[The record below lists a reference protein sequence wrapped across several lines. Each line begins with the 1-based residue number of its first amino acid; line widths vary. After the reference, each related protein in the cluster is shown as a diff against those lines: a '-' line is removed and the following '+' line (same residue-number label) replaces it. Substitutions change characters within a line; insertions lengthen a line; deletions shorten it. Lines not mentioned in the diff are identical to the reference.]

1 MHRGF
6 DLHATDTLDT
16 WGRGKLLRA
25 YFKDKQLVG
34 QTYEKGPKT
43 LKAYPRPDHTHENLL
58 ATVPFIYGIG
68 PGWFIIF

>member
-1 MHRGF
+1 M
-6 DLHATDTLDT
+6 
-16 WGRGKLLRA
+16 
-25 YFKDKQLVG
+25 G

-43 LKAYPRPDHTHENLL
+43 VKAYPRPDHTHENLL

>member
-1 MHRGF
+1 MRF
-6 DLHATDTLDT
+6 QKVSFSF
-16 WGRGKLLRA
+16 WQYRRA

-43 LKAYPRPDHTHENLL
+43 VKAYPRPDHTHENLL

>member
-1 MHRGF
+1 MTGVTQG
-6 DLHATDTLDT
+6 DVQ
-16 WGRGKLLRA
+16 GRA

-43 LKAYPRPDHTHENLL
+43 VKAYPRPDHTHENLL